1 MITIRELVHD
11 KINEVF
17 LEYQKANN
25 IISGDI
31 TPEDALI
38 LENFEEAFADHIE
51 RICSY
56 QPKAI
61 NYDDLTPSWFIYTDR
76 DGNAYSQV
84 FKGDMSDD
92 FFFGKVSKKI
102 CFDDL
107 DDETVVKI
115 YFKGKEVEYAG
126 WQPGMKYEYKDLD
139 GNTVWVGYFEE
150 WDH

>member
-1 MITIRELVHD
+1 MLKELIHN
-11 KINEVF
+11 KINEIF
-17 LEYQKANN
+17 AEYQKANN

-61 NYDDLTPSWFIYTDR
+61 NYDAFAPSWYVFTDY
-76 DGNAYSQV
+76 DGNTYAKHFGNV
-84 FKGDMSDD
+84 EKH
-92 FFFGKVSKKI
+92 FFFTNVSKKI
-102 CFDDL
+102 CFADCDG
-107 DDETVVKI
+107 DTVNKI
-115 YFKGKEVEYAG
+115 YFRGKEVHYVG
-126 WQPGMKYEYKDLD
+126 WQPGMKYEYADTE
-139 GNTVWVGYFEE
+139 GNTVWVGHFDE

>member
-1 MITIRELVHD
+1 MIRELVHD

-17 LEYQKANN
+17 YEYQQSNN

-31 TPEDALI
+31 EPFDAEYLDR
-38 LENFEEAFADHIE
+38 LEEQLADHIE
-51 RICSY
+51 RICSK

-84 FKGDMSDD
+84 FKGDMSED

-115 YFKGKEVEYAG
+115 YYKGKEVFYAG
-126 WQPGMKYEYKDLD
+126 WQPCMKYEYKDLG
-139 GNTVWVGYFEE
+139 GNTIWVGHFEE

>member
-1 MITIRELVHD
+1 MLKELVHD

-31 TPEDALI
+31 EPFDAILLDELEDQLCVVI
-38 LENFEEAFADHIE
+38 KK
-51 RICSY
+51 ICDK

-61 NYDDLTPSWFIYTDR
+61 NFDDLTPSWYIYTDR
-76 DGNAYSQV
+76 EGNAYSQV

-92 FFFGKVSKKI
+92 FFFGNVSKKI

-107 DDETVVKI
+107 DDETVQKI
-115 YFKGKEVEYAG
+115 YFKGKEVIYAG

-139 GNTVWVGYFEE
+139 GNTVWVGYFPE

>member
-1 MITIRELVHD
+1 MATIRELVHD
-11 KINEVF
+11 KIDEVF

-31 TPEDALI
+31 SPEDALI

-51 RICSY
+51 RICSK

-61 NYDDLTPSWFIYTDR
+61 NYDDFTPSWYIYTDWE
-76 DGNAYSQV
+76 GNAYAKHFGSV
-84 FKGDMSDD
+84 DAD
-92 FFFGKVSKKI
+92 FFFTSVSKMI

-107 DDETVVKI
+107 DDTNVEKI
-115 YFKGKEVEYAG
+115 FYKGKEVFYAG
-126 WQPGMKYEYKDLD
+126 WQPCMKYEYTDAD
-139 GNTVWVGYFEE
+139 GNTIWVGYFEE